1 MTLAEACA
9 ESIWGPSRIP
19 IKMWLSNA
27 MQLLG
32 EKANTIFRG
41 QDVWKVINPPF
52 FVMGYIKARSG
63 GKSGACQGSGTWGRG
78 TYGCCRVSEGAALG
92 VHPPALGQGVGW
104 D

>member
-52 FVMGYIKARSG
+52 LSWDTSRPGLGENLVPVRVVGHGDVARMD
-63 GKSGACQGSGTWGRG
+63 AV
-78 TYGCCRVSEGAALG
+78 GCLKGL
-92 VHPPALGQGVGW
+92 L
-104 D
+104 

>member
-9 ESIWGPSRIP
+9 ESIWGPSQIP

-27 MQLLG
+27 IQLLG

-52 FVMGYIKARSG
+52 FVMGYIKG
-63 GKSGACQGSGTWGRG
+63 ENLVPV
-78 TYGCCRVSEGAALG
+78 RV
-92 VHPPALGQGVGW
+92 VGHGDMAPMDAVW
-104 D
+104 CLKGLL